1 MYFSIKRE
9 VRSSDVKEILVIE
22 DFNLLITFSKK
33 IEVFSLISLKL
44 IFNSQANIFNYK
56 KGVVDSKN
64 MEIYSYI

>member
-44 IFNSQANIFNYK
+44 LYNSEPNIFNYK
-56 KGVVDSKN
+56 KDFKPL
-64 MEIYSYI
+64 I